1 MLIKS
6 NRITANKEGGIFAC
20 DADTLTTI
28 KDNTISH
35 NGMRGIGV
43 QLGATAEIEDN
54 TIEANAA
61 EGIYVSRPGSRALI
75 VKNRLLANGVKGVGV
90 QYGADASVEG
100 NTIADNK
107 LAGVHIDGQSSRAT
121 VRYNI
126 ITGHPAA
133 IVAEEG
139 SVTRSHSNTM
149 QDLPTMPNAAL
160 LHTALENSAL
170 SPRGTANK
178 DAPERLRDVGTGGDA
193 YVERDEAQTPRR
205 KTQEEERG
213 DLLATGPNVHTS
225 LLTGSEES
233 ARQLTPRTAAG
244 YQALLTPRDHH
255 ANRRSNGVIPSTPR
269 GHVSR
274 TLVLP
279 QHTQPPANDG
289 EEGGVATPGTPGVPE
304 ASRRRSAVPATPTHT
319 LHTFAAAEDS
329 PTVHSSMH
337 DEAHARGSSG
347 ATSPIALALRGRL
360 AAHDISTANPRGDGG
375 GSGGKNEE
383 GGRGSGA
390 KRTPPPARP
399 SMVPSLKLD
408 QVKSTLSSHT
418 PDGVWRAEV
427 EGLASQV
434 VSSLFFLR
442 YVYVGSVCVCVRACA
457 NT

>member
-61 EGIYVSRPGSRALI
+61 EGIYVSRPGSRAVI
-75 VKNRLLANGVKGVGV
+75 VKNRLIANGVKGVGV
-90 QYGADASVEG
+90 RYGADASVEG

-121 VRYNI
+121 VRYNV

-139 SVTRSHSNTM
+139 SVTRSHSNTV
-149 QDLPTMPNAAL
+149 QDLPTMSNAAL
-160 LHTALENSAL
+160 LHTALENSTLRA
-170 SPRGTANK
+170 RGIANT
-178 DAPERLRDVGTGGDA
+178 DAPERPRDVCTGGDA

-205 KTQEEERG
+205 KPQEEGRG
-213 DLLATGPNVHTS
+213 DLLAIGASVHTS
-225 LLTGSEES
+225 LLKGSEES
-233 ARQLTPRTAAG
+233 ARQLTPRTDAG

-255 ANRRSNGVIPSTPR
+255 ANRRSRASSVGIPSTPR
-269 GHVSR
+269 CHVAR
-274 TLVLP
+274 TLALP
-279 QHTQPPANDG
+279 QHTQTPAKDG
-289 EEGGVATPGTPGVPE
+289 EDWGVATRGTLGMPE
-304 ASRRRSAVPATPTHT
+304 ASRWRSALPATPTHT
-319 LHTFAAAEDS
+319 PDTFAAAEDS

-337 DEAHARGSSG
+337 DEARARGSSG

-360 AAHDISTANPRGDGG
+360 AAHDILTANPRGDGG

-390 KRTPPPARP
+390 KRTPPPARH
-399 SMVPSLKLD
+399 SMVRSLEMD

-418 PDGVWRAEV
+418 HDGVWRAEV
-427 EGLASQV
+427 EVLASQV
-434 VSSLFFLR
+434 VSSFFF
-442 YVYVGSVCVCVRACA
+442 
-457 NT
+457 